1 MKRYQKTRRL
11 TLVKNQVGRQGC
23 HPIGAKADQ
32 GVRKKSAFAPNLYS
46 ARGCGFPL
54 AMTVVAAVL

>member
-32 GVRKKSAFAPNLYS
+32 GVRKKSVFAPNLYS
-46 ARGCGFPL
+46 ARGCGSRWR
-54 AMTVVAAVL
+54 